1 MSKRLPNP
9 WEEVILVRN
18 GVIMIKFN
26 SKLVNVFDIFGISIS
41 GINRNAN
48 TLIQYLK
55 KYLDTTK
62 YWYIAKPYKISN
74 QKLNS

>member
-26 SKLVNVFDIFGISIS
+26 SNLVNFFNIFDISIS
-41 GINRNAN
+41 GINRNGN

-62 YWYIAKPYKISN
+62 Y
-74 QKLNS
+74 

>member
-1 MSKRLPNP
+1 MSKRLPSP

-26 SKLVNVFDIFGISIS
+26 SNLVNAFNIFGISIS

-48 TLIQYLK
+48 TLIQY
-55 KYLDTTK
+55 
-62 YWYIAKPYKISN
+62 
-74 QKLNS
+74 

>member
-1 MSKRLPNP
+1 MSKRLP

-18 GVIMIKFN
+18 GVIMIKCN
-26 SKLVNVFDIFGISIS
+26 SKLVNFFDIFGVSIS

-62 YWYIAKPYKISN
+62 Y
-74 QKLNS
+74 